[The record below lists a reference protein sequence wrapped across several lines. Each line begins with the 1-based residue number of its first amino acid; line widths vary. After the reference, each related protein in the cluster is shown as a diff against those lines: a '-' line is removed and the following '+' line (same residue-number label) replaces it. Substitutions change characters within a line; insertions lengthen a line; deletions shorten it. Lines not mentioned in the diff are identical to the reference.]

1 MPSTYAHYK
10 FAQAVKSELP
20 PELKKIIENNLTL
33 YLIGCHGP
41 DILFYYKA
49 IKRNTIND
57 YGYGM
62 HEKIAKPF
70 FENAKSII
78 NSAQNKDA
86 ALAYILGFVTH
97 YALDSECHGYV
108 EEKRAKDNVSHTK
121 IEVEFDRALLISDGK
136 DPVRQKLANHI
147 SAQKEYAQVIAPFFG
162 LECKTVKRTLK
173 DMKLICNMFVAPGK
187 LKRGILNKAFTLIGA
202 TELKDQIV
210 GYSPDERCRDSTEI
224 LTRKLNAAI
233 PVGREL
239 IENFLSTLQSGEL
252 CERFARNYE

>member
-10 FAQAVKSELP
+10 FAHAVKDQLP
-20 PELKKIIENNLTL
+20 QELKKIIENNLTL

-70 FENAKSII
+70 FESAKDVI
-78 NSAQNKDA
+78 NNAQNRDA

-121 IEVEFDRALLISDGK
+121 IEVEFDRALLLSDGK
-136 DPVRQKLANHI
+136 NPVKQKLANHI
-147 SAQKEYAQVIAPFFG
+147 VAKKEYAQVIAPFFG
-162 LECKTVKRTLK
+162 LEYKTVRRTLK
-173 DMKLICNMFVAPGK
+173 DMKLICNTFVAPCK
-187 LKRGILNKAFTLIGA
+187 LKRGILNKAFTLIGSD
-202 TELKDQIV
+202 ELKDQIV
-210 GYSPDERCRDSTEI
+210 GYTPDDRCKDSTEI
-224 LTRKLNAAI
+224 LTQKLNSAI
-233 PVGREL
+233 PVGKEL
-239 IENFLSTLQSGEL
+239 IENFMGTLQGGEL
-252 CERFARNYE
+252 SDRFARNYE